1 MNLLH
6 YLLSLDKEKLIRQT
20 QVESNLSKIVDLTK
34 NLFEKKDE
42 MKKNKISN
50 LNKMSQIL
58 IIVNATLKENKQ
70 TEGLGKVLKS
80 NKIKINFTLLGQTI

>member
-6 YLLSLDKEKLIRQT
+6 YLLSLDKEKSIRQT
-20 QVESNLSKIVDLTK
+20 QVESNLQKIMDLTK
-34 NLFEKKDE
+34 NIFEKKDA

-58 IIVNATLKENKQ
+58 LIVNATLKENKQ
-70 TEGLGKVLKS
+70 TESIGKV
-80 NKIKINFTLLGQTI
+80 T